1 MLWRMWIKE
10 YARTG
15 YNSCKNFVPLQIHL
29 ILLNWLTVD
38 KPANFDSTILQI
50 SNAWTLHMPTIFS
63 MYSPH
68 KVSSKDQHKKKATA
82 LWLAP
87 QITLHVESTAS
98 SEFKRA
104 KSGGTIVITYPLPL
118 ATGLAAYHH
127 NYALHLLNNSTFAGA
142 PLFTSLQLKGCS
154 HSHLPWN

>member
-1 MLWRMWIKE
+1 M
-10 YARTG
+10 
-15 YNSCKNFVPLQIHL
+15 YNSPPQN
-29 ILLNWLTVD
+29 
-38 KPANFDSTILQI
+38 
-50 SNAWTLHMPTIFS
+50 IF
-63 MYSPH
+63 
-68 KVSSKDQHKKKATA
+68 KDQPTKHEGNA

-104 KSGGTIVITYPLPL
+104 KSGGLIVITYPLPL

-142 PLFTSLQLKGCS
+142 PLFASQQRTACS
-154 HSHLPWN
+154 HR